1 MVVDPMKFLA
11 VTFNPARD
19 ATYVL
24 ERFVRGSVNR
34 VVRQQVM
41 PGGKGNNVARV
52 LVAYGHSVRVT
63 GFLAGNAGT
72 FIDDSLRAAGIETAF
87 TWLETGQSRTC
98 HTLIERESGVV
109 SEVLES
115 GPTVRARDG
124 EAFLADLPARLAGID
139 TVVVCG
145 SLPPGLEGSFLTD
158 FMAIARQRCKRLMI
172 DSSGEGLRI
181 SLAGS
186 PDLIKPNE
194 RELATLMG
202 GAPSTTEMVRYAQE
216 DMIGS
221 VMPTDG
227 RVLLSLAERGAMLIG
242 RSEVWYAAA
251 PPITSSTPDEIV
263 NTVGCGDALLAGFLD
278 GCARNL
284 PAPDALA
291 QAVAFGAA
299 AALSEVAGV
308 VERSEVGLLRPAVR
322 VTSWRT

>member
-1 MVVDPMKFLA
+1 VVVDPRKFLA

-41 PGGKGNNVARV
+41 AGGKGNNVARV

-63 GFLAGNAGT
+63 GFLAGNAGF
-72 FIDDSLRAAGIETAF
+72 FIDDGLRAAGIETAF
-87 TWLETGQSRTC
+87 SWLESGESRTC
-98 HTLIERESGVV
+98 HTLIESESGVI

-115 GPTVRARDG
+115 GPTVGAREG
-124 EAFLADLPARLAGID
+124 EAFLADLPARLVGID
-139 TVVVCG
+139 TVVVSG
-145 SLPPGLEGSFLTD
+145 SLPPGLEGPFLTD
-158 FMAIARQRCKRLMI
+158 FMAIARQHCTRLMI

-181 SLAGS
+181 ALAGG

-202 GAPSTTEMVRYAQE
+202 GTPSTTEMVRYAQE

-221 VMPTDG
+221 VMPSDG

-242 RSEVWYAAA
+242 RSEVWYAAS
-251 PPITSSTPDEIV
+251 PPITPNEIV

-284 PAPDALA
+284 PASDALA

-308 VERSEVGLLRPAVR
+308 VERAEVDRLHAAVSA
-322 VTSWRT
+322 TPWRA

>member
-1 MVVDPMKFLA
+1 VVVDPMKFLA

-63 GFLAGNAGT
+63 GFLAGNTGL
-72 FIDDSLRAAGIETAF
+72 FIDDGLRAAGIETAF
-87 TWLETGQSRTC
+87 TWLETGESRTC
-98 HTLIERESGVV
+98 HTLIECENRVI

-115 GPTVRARDG
+115 GPTVWARDG
-124 EAFLADLPARLAGID
+124 EAFLADLPTKLAGID
-139 TVVVCG
+139 TVVVSG
-145 SLPPGLEGSFLTD
+145 SLPPGLEAPFLTD
-158 FMAIARQRCKRLMI
+158 FMAIARQQCKRLMI

-181 SLAGS
+181 ALAGG

-202 GAPSTTEMVRYAQE
+202 VTPSTTEMVRYAQE

-221 VMPTDG
+221 VMPSDG

-251 PPITSSTPDEIV
+251 PPITPSELV

-308 VERSEVGLLRPAVR
+308 VDRAEVGLLRPGVR
-322 VTSWRT
+322 VIPWRA